1 MPVLHSSSTRMTG
14 PLLRPEIGVAGARL
28 LYPSGSFQD
37 GGIVI
42 GIGDRMRFKARQP
55 PVFRVKLRL
64 TLPCR
69 RGAECTVSPLL
80 PAVA

>member
-14 PLLRPEIGVAGARL
+14 PLPRPEIGVAGARL

-42 GIGDRMRFKARQP
+42 GIGDRMRFK
-55 PVFRVKLRL
+55 VSS
-64 TLPCR
+64 LPSFVLNS
-69 RGAECTVSPLL
+69 G
-80 PAVA
+80 